1 MPKDIFLITLFS
13 LYLEINTRKCIILTK
28 IRNYN
33 LKTNN
38 NMALIKC
45 PECGKEISDKAN
57 DCVHCGYQLDTLE
70 RLMEKVED
78 FHLRRRVTGTGTI
91 EP

>member
-1 MPKDIFLITLFS
+1 
-13 LYLEINTRKCIILTK
+13 
-28 IRNYN
+28 
-33 LKTNN
+33 
-38 NMALIKC
+38 MALIKC

-57 DCVHCGYQLDTLE
+57 ACVHCGYPLDTLE

-78 FHLRRRVTGTGTI
+78 FHLRRVTGTGTI